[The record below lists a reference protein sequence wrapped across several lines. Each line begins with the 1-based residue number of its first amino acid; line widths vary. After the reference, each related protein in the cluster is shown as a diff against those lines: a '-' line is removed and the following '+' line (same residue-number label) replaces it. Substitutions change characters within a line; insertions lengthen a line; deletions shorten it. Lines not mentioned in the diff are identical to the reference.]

1 MNDPSSPEGPGGAV
15 GRARQFQRLAAALAL
30 AGWVVGVGTF
40 LVLIAPTGLEVGGDL
55 EAYVRAGDDLVAG
68 RSVYVGEIGEPG
80 AFSYAPPWAVLFAA
94 LSWVPDMV
102 MQVGIMVLGLLA
114 IRYVAGSWLWS
125 GLVFLYP
132 VSVMVLLAGNIE
144 FLIAGAIVLA
154 AYGRA
159 EPLTFMALAKIS
171 PMLGVPP
178 ARWRQVVA
186 VLAVS
191 LLVTLPWLYLWPEW
205 LDYLLRQPSSISV
218 HIGPPWYQRLPFAL
232 ALLLL
237 RRPWAAALAVMVAIP
252 SLWLGTLVILSAVVR
267 LWFDGRSRHTGLT
280 DNRDGRARSGVPRPR
295 LVAR

>member
-1 MNDPSSPEGPGGAV
+1 MTTTTESSSPEQPAGDPAGVRWLRLLAV
-15 GRARQFQRLAAALAL
+15 VLAL
-30 AGWVVGVGTF
+30 TGWVVGLCTF
-40 LVLIAPTGLEVGGDL
+40 LFFIAPTGLEVGGDL
-55 EAYVRAGDDLVAG
+55 QAYLRAGDDLVAG
-68 RSVYVGEIGEPG
+68 RSVYVGEIGESG
-80 AFSYAPPWAVLFAA
+80 AFSYAPPWVVLFGA

-171 PMLGVPP
+171 PILGVPP
-178 ARWRQVVA
+178 ARWRQVVV

-191 LLVTLPWLYLWPEW
+191 LLVTLPWLHLWPEW
-205 LDYLLRQPSSISV
+205 FDYLLRQPSSISV
-218 HIGPPWYQRLPFAL
+218 HIGPPWYLRLPLAL

-237 RRPWAAALAVMVAIP
+237 RRPWAAALAVVMAMP
-252 SLWLGTLVILSAVVR
+252 SLWLGTLVILIAVVR
-267 LWFDGRSRHTGLT
+267 LWFDGRHGRSDRTGEP
-280 DNRDGRARSGVPRPR
+280 GGSGANQAV
-295 LVAR
+295 